1 VTDVSARKAVVEAY
15 VDGFRRGDSAAILS
29 CPTEDVVWEIHG
41 HATVRG
47 REDFAGAITEDT
59 TPGLPTLEIERLVEE
74 GDTVVAVGN
83 GSVALAAGGRLVFV
97 FCDVFTFAGDR
108 IRSLASY
115 QVNLSGTV

>member
-1 VTDVSARKAVVEAY
+1 MSARKTVVEAD
-15 VDGFRRGDSAAILS
+15 VDGFRRGDPQAILS
-29 CPTEDVVWEIHG
+29 CLTEDVVWEIHG
-41 HATVRG
+41 HATVHG
-47 REDFAGAITEDT
+47 REEFAGAITEDA
-59 TPGLPTLEIERLVEE
+59 TPGLPTLELERLVEE

-115 QVNLSGTV
+115 QVNLSGSV